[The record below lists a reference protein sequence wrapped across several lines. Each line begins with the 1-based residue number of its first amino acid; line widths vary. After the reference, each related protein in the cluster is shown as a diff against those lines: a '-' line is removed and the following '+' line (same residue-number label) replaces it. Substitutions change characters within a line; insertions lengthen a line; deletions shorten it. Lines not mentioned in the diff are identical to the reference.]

1 MTRLSVKGGIMRGEV
16 RAKNL
21 ELNEEDSL
29 EIIERADYG
38 VLATVGADGMP
49 SAVALNHVLVD
60 GVLYFHCGHQG
71 EKLDN
76 IKANPQVSF
85 FVVGEAEVVYDQF
98 REIYSSAVVQG
109 RAEIISDEAER
120 LAALK
125 ALVYRFSN
133 HIVPR
138 EVADSFTED
147 KLDTVEIIKLTP
159 RIVTGKARLQR
170 KRPGLEY

>member
-1 MTRLSVKGGIMRGEV
+1 MRGEV

-21 ELNEEDSL
+21 ELSEAETL
-29 EIIERADYG
+29 EIIKNADYG
-38 VLATVGADGMP
+38 VLATASADGVP
-49 SAVALNHVLVD
+49 SAVALNHVLMD
-60 GVLYFHCGHQG
+60 GALYFHCGHQG

-109 RAEIISDEAER
+109 TAKIITDEAER

-133 HIVPR
+133 HVVPR
-138 EVADSFTED
+138 EVADTFTEER
-147 KLDTVEIIKLTP
+147 LDTVEIIKLVP
-159 RIVTGKARLQR
+159 QSITGKARLQR
-170 KRPGLEY
+170 QRPGLEY